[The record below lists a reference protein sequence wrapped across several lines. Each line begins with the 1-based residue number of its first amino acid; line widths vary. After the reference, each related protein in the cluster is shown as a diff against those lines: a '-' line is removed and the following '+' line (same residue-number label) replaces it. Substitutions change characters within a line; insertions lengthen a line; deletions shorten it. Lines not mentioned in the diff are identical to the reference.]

1 MSRQRNY
8 KRIRRKYNRQIMAL
22 RMENA
27 ALRQRVDHLLRRP
40 AWYDIPGLIKWKM
53 EARNHG

>member
-22 RMENA
+22 WMENE

-40 AWYDIPGLIKWKM
+40 AWYNIPALIKWKM
-53 EARNHG
+53 EACKHA

>member
-27 ALRQRVDHLLRRP
+27 ALRQRVEHLQHRP
-40 AWYDIPGLIKWKM
+40 PWYDIPALIKWKM
-53 EARNHG
+53 GARNHE